1 MSTLPGPPPPP
12 PRPHPSHQA
21 HDFPPSASYPPSSAY
36 PSGPASISGSSHA
49 SPPLAHS
56 RTSPTGTAGQSP
68 PTTTYTFVKGTAS
81 ARQANKEAKEA
92 RAREVPAQ
100 FVYEPSGRGSAGGS
114 TGSSSAV
121 DSMRAGVGVPVG
133 KTLKEMERE
142 REKEGR
148 VGVKNVVVRKGDYN
162 SLTATPYTST
172 SQHSHSRPSA
182 RTPSHASNASAG
194 NGSSTSTGTGMTSKR
209 MPAPERVALLRA
221 DVLLREPRGT
231 VEPHR
236 VLCGLCSKWVALR
249 KDTRWCWHPWGVH
262 KGGCLAR
269 L

>member
-1 MSTLPGPPPPP
+1 MG
-12 PRPHPSHQA
+12 
-21 HDFPPSASYPPSSAY
+21 
-36 PSGPASISGSSHA
+36 GN
-49 SPPLAHS
+49 SPPA
-56 RTSPTGTAGQSP
+56 
-68 PTTTYTFVKGTAS
+68 TTYTFVTGTSS
-81 ARQANKEAKEA
+81 ARQANREAKEA
-92 RAREVPAQ
+92 RAREVPSQ
-100 FVYEPSGRGSAGGS
+100 FVYEPSGRGPAGGPS
-114 TGSSSAV
+114 ASSSAG
-121 DSMRAGVGVPVG
+121 SPGGVGNIPAGSGESAPMGTG
-133 KTLKEMERE
+133 KSLKEMERE

-162 SLTATPYTST
+162 TLSATPYTSA
-172 SQHSHSRPSA
+172 SHHSRSTPSA
-182 RTPSHASNASAG
+182 RTPSHASAASTG
-194 NGSSTSTGTGMTSKR
+194 GSSTSTGNTGTTSKR

-236 VLCGLCSKWVALR
+236 VLCGLCGKWVALR